1 MENYKKK
8 AIDLI
13 SNLLLEYK
21 CDPTV
26 VAYYPAKTRIMKNDR
41 RALPVGTPQAHGI
54 PSGVLV
60 DLLRSLENEPRA
72 NVHSIVIVK
81 DGAVIAKAAAPG
93 YSTTLPHLS
102 HSMSKTVTGMLISAL
117 FDRGALAPTDKVT
130 DIFSEFRPKDER
142 FYKMTVKHLL
152 TMSSG
157 VAFAEVGS
165 VTESEW
171 TRAFFESEMM
181 FAPGEK
187 FNYNSMNSYILMRIA
202 DRIARRVWG
211 TDADVVLKEFLLA
224 PMGIDNWFWEKSP
237 EGVYKGGWGLYLST
251 ESWARLG
258 VMMMQ
263 DGVFS
268 GRRILS
274 EESVKS
280 ATSAA
285 ISVPPEISPYDYGHQ
300 LWVERDG
307 GGFLFNGMLGQ
318 NVWICPKRK
327 IVVAVM
333 AGSCELMQGSP
344 AVSLIRESLS
354 KKWDI
359 TGRASRDLEKKCKDF
374 FTSREWITLHAPLRG
389 LPYFLG
395 LKNRTPFDNALLPLI
410 DKYVFPTNNLGIL
423 PSFVSVMQNNYG
435 GGIESLEFSRRGEL
449 LHMRV
454 ELGVGVVDVDLGIY
468 SYADGTLIQ
477 QQERYLVKGAISA
490 DTDGDGGLVY
500 RIELIFPELPNTRR
514 ITLTLSPDG
523 RLHMLFCEVPDERLS
538 PDLLRAA
545 AMTNPKL
552 SSLFTLLERTLGHD
566 YIGTKFGELFSPEV
580 TAFSSNSPNLDS
592 LLQEENE
599 RIAAKI
605 HASRLVRSIFSRIS
619 SDEDK
624 GSADTG
630 SIRTKMSGLFSRF
643 GHK

>member
-21 CDPTV
+21 YDPTV

-41 RALPVGTPQAHGI
+41 RALPVGAPQAHGI

-93 YSTTLPHLS
+93 YSTALPHLS

-202 DRIARRVWG
+202 DRIAHRVWG

-237 EGVYKGGWGLYLST
+237 EGIYKGGWGLYLSA

-263 DGVFS
+263 GGVFG

-354 KKWDI
+354 KKGDI
-359 TGRASRDLEKKCKDF
+359 TGRASRDLENKCKDF

-389 LPYFLG
+389 LPYLLG
-395 LKNRTPFDNALLPLI
+395 LKNRTPFDKALLPLI

-435 GGIESLEFSRRGEL
+435 GGIKSLEFSHRGGL
-449 LHMRV
+449 LHMCV
-454 ELGVGVVDVDLGIY
+454 ELGVGVVDLDLGIY
-468 SYADGTLIQ
+468 SYADGILIQ

-490 DTDGDGGLVY
+490 DTDGDGGLIY
-500 RIELIFPELPNTRR
+500 HIELIFPELPNTRR

-523 RLHMLFCEVPDERLS
+523 RLHMLLREVPDERLS

-580 TAFSSNSPNLDS
+580 SAFSANSPNLDS
-592 LLQEENE
+592 LLREENE
-599 RIAAKI
+599 RIAARI
-605 HASRLVRSIFSRIS
+605 NSSRLVRSIV
-619 SDEDK
+619 
-624 GSADTG
+624 
-630 SIRTKMSGLFSRF
+630 SRF
-643 GHK
+643 SAEDMENDVKSRGVCAKVSNLLGKFRRS